1 LKPFQGKGRGSR
13 MSIRFAFVLILLL
26 AVTGCAA
33 QNEGAGLKI
42 SFCSVFVE
50 DQAVALDFYTNVLG
64 FQKKEDLPAGEFR
77 WLTVVSP
84 EAPDGSQ
91 LVLEPNANA
100 AAREFQAAIREQ
112 GIPATSFGVV
122 NVQKTYE
129 RLRDLGVKFTV
140 EPMAAGSTTI
150 AVFDDTC
157 GNLIQ
162 IHQEE

>member
-1 LKPFQGKGRGSR
+1 
-13 MSIRFAFVLILLL
+13 MSIRTALVMVFLLL
-26 AVTGCAA
+26 VTGCAA
-33 QNEGAGLKI
+33 QNEGAGMKI

-50 DQAVALDFYTNVLG
+50 DQAAALEFYTNVLG

-84 EAPDGSQ
+84 EAPDGAQ
-91 LVLEPNANA
+91 LVLEPNANSA
-100 AAREFQAAIREQ
+100 AKEFQAAIREQ
-112 GIPATSFGVV
+112 GIPATSFGVL

-129 RLRDLGVKFTV
+129 KLSDLGVRFTV
-140 EPMAAGSTTI
+140 EPTAAGSATI

>member
-1 LKPFQGKGRGSR
+1 
-13 MSIRFAFVLILLL
+13 MSMRSALVIVLLL
-26 AVTGCAA
+26 IVTGYTA
-33 QNEGAGLKI
+33 QNEGAGMKI

-50 DQAVALDFYTNVLG
+50 DQAVALEFYTNILG

-84 EAPDGSQ
+84 EAPDGAQ
-91 LVLEPNANA
+91 LVLEPNVNA

-112 GIPATSFGVV
+112 GIPATSFGAV
-122 NVQKTYE
+122 NVQKTYK
-129 RLRDLGVKFTV
+129 RLSDLGVKFTV
-140 EPMAAGSTTI
+140 EPTEAGSATI
-150 AVFDDTC
+150 AIFDDTC